1 MTMDRQLKKEIV
13 MEVRGAV
20 KAAMEEYEEQWL
32 TGEELCKQF
41 QMFNK
46 DWLYR
51 YGHLLPREHVVV
63 ADPYSN
69 ISQATRWAYPK
80 HKIARMINE
89 GQLRYIEANIEKP
102 TKKNINNLKQNDYE
116 RLS

>member
-1 MTMDRQLKKEIV
+1 MDRMLRAEIIAEIRKT
-13 MEVRGAV
+13 MTEALEI
-20 KAAMEEYEEQWL
+20 ANEQWL
-32 TGEELCKQF
+32 TGDELCRQF

-63 ADPYSN
+63 ADPDSN
-69 ISQATRWAYPK
+69 VSQATRWAYPQ
-80 HKIARMINE
+80 HKIARMLQE

-102 TKKNINNLKQNDYE
+102 NKKNNNLKQNDYE

>member
-1 MTMDRQLKKEIV
+1 MDRKLREEIIA
-13 MEVRGAV
+13 EVSKAV
-20 KAAMEEYEEQWL
+20 TAALLNMQEQWL
-32 TGEELCKQF
+32 TADKLCEQF

-63 ADPYSN
+63 ADPDSN

-89 GQLRYIEANIEKP
+89 GQLRYIEASIEKP
-102 TKKNINNLKQNDYE
+102 TKKNNNLKQNDYE